1 MEIINANTRRTAGK
15 YLRTTQP
22 QTFIEQGKLPPQALD
37 MEAAVLGALM
47 LEQDAATNAID
58 IVKPDYFYKPENRTI
73 FEAISMLFN
82 ESQPIDIL
90 TVTNKL
96 RELGKLEEIGGA
108 YYISQLTN
116 RVASTA
122 NTETYARIVEQ
133 NYIKRELIRISA
145 DITRNAYDETV
156 DVIDT
161 LDSAEKDLLAIGEQ
175 SFKTNYSNMGDLV
188 HRAIDEV
195 KSARSHEDGISA
207 NAVPS
212 GFTALDRITNG
223 FHRSTLIILAARP
236 AMGKTAFALSMA
248 RDMAVRQN
256 KPIAF
261 FSLEMSDMELVTRL
275 ISSEAGLNAQKLKT
289 GNLQD
294 YEWTQLMTKTDG
306 LSKAPIFIDDS
317 AALNMFELRAK
328 CRRLKQK
335 HDIQMVFVDYL
346 QLMQGSADTR
356 GNREQEISKISRQ
369 LKALAKELKIP
380 VLAMSQLSRA
390 VETRGN
396 SKKPQL
402 SDLRESGAIEQDA
415 DIVMFIHRPEYYGV
429 NEDESGNSMLG
440 MADILV
446 EKHRSGPTGTA
457 RLKFIK
463 EFAKFAN
470 PDYTDTHVGTF
481 SQSDT
486 IAPNNA
492 FEGNSFI
499 TVQSSLNNMPED
511 DNDTPF

>member
-1 MEIINANTRRTAGK
+1 
-15 YLRTTQP
+15 
-22 QTFIEQGKLPPQALD
+22 
-37 MEAAVLGALM
+37 
-47 LEQDAATNAID
+47 
-58 IVKPDYFYKPENRTI
+58 
-73 FEAISMLFN
+73 
-82 ESQPIDIL
+82 
-90 TVTNKL
+90 
-96 RELGKLEEIGGA
+96 
-108 YYISQLTN
+108 
-116 RVASTA
+116 
-122 NTETYARIVEQ
+122 
-133 NYIKRELIRISA
+133 
-145 DITRNAYDETV
+145 V
-156 DVIDT
+156 DVLDT
-161 LDSAEKDLLAIGEQ
+161 LDSAETDLLAIGEK
-175 SFKTNYSNMGDLV
+175 SFRTGYSDMGTLV
-188 HRAIDEV
+188 HGAIKQIHAA
-195 KSARSHEDGISA
+195 KSQEDGIGA
-207 NAVPS
+207 HAVPS

-223 FHRSTLIILAARP
+223 FQRSTLIILAARP
-236 AMGKTAFALSMA
+236 AMGKTAFALSIA
-248 RDMAVRQN
+248 RDIAVRQN

-294 YEWTQLMTKTDG
+294 YEWTQLTTKTG
-306 LSKAPIFIDDS
+306 ELSKAPIFIDDS

-328 CRRLKQK
+328 CRRLQQK
-335 HDIQMVFVDYL
+335 HGIQMVFVDYL

-369 LKALAKELKIP
+369 LKALAKELNIP

-429 NEDESGNSMLG
+429 TEDESGNSMLG
-440 MADILV
+440 MADILI

-457 RLKFIK
+457 RLRFIK

-486 IAPNNA
+486 ISANTS
-492 FEGNSFI
+492 FEGNNSFM

-511 DNDTPF
+511 EDSTPF